1 MKKLVAI
8 FVTIFLCSAVQAQ
21 NGLEKRKFQVEAF
34 SGLELSGVMEATV
47 ERSASHTL
55 FIETYPD
62 VFEYLEVKVSR
73 GVLHIGFIKG
83 GLPRAIQRKYRSLEI
98 TCKVTLPVLSSLEL
112 SGVTKVYVKDDFKT
126 DKMDIELS
134 GVTKADLK
142 YMECSDLEVEVS
154 GVSELKMNGQADQVN
169 IEISGASKGFFVF
182 EGKTVTFAGVEI
194 SGSGNATLKGKAV
207 RSFLDISGAAAFEG
221 RDFEVEVMKAAVSG
235 VSKAQVRVLGSLE
248 PEVSGA
254 SKLHYNR
261 NASLRNVNTSGAAR
275 LTSY

>member
-1 MKKLVAI
+1 
-8 FVTIFLCSAVQAQ
+8 
-21 NGLEKRKFQVEAF
+21 
-34 SGLELSGVMEATV
+34 
-47 ERSASHTL
+47 
-55 FIETYPD
+55 
-62 VFEYLEVKVSR
+62 
-73 GVLHIGFIKG
+73 
-83 GLPRAIQRKYRSLEI
+83 
-98 TCKVTLPVLSSLEL
+98 
-112 SGVTKVYVKDDFKT
+112 
-126 DKMDIELS
+126 
-134 GVTKADLK
+134 
-142 YMECSDLEVEVS
+142 MECSDLEVEVS